1 VRAWLVGVGL
11 AACAPAVPPGDAP
24 SGPEDSAA
32 PAGDVDGDGLDAAA
46 EAAAGTDPL
55 RPDTDDDGYPD
66 GAEVAAGSDP
76 SDPASGVYRG
86 GWPFNPDKD
95 ALTPGASGTARL
107 GERFRRWRL
116 PDQYGEPVDLY
127 DFAGHGA
134 PVVIDV
140 AGMWCEPCQWVAA
153 MLAGEDN
160 ELAAMFPHVAPA
172 VAAGEVLWLTVLV
185 QDEASGPVDLADQQA
200 WADAWPQ
207 PRVPVL
213 GGGADEA
220 AYAALGL
227 PTVWLLDDAMVPT
240 VQTYGDQGPLVLQA
254 LEAELSAT
262 P

>member
-1 VRAWLVGVGL
+1 VAL
-11 AACAPAVPPGDAP
+11 AACGAVEADTDGADTPGGPDTPAVEDT
-24 SGPEDSAA
+24 PEAA
-32 PAGDVDGDGLDAAA
+32 PDVDGDGLDAAA
-46 EAAAGTDPL
+46 EAAAGTDPS
-55 RPDTDDDGYPD
+55 RADTDGDGYPD

-76 SDPASGVYRG
+76 TDATSGVYRG

-95 ALTPGASGTARL
+95 SLTPGASPTAGL

-116 PDQYGEPVDLY
+116 RDQYGEAVDLY

-140 AGMWCEPCQWVAA
+140 AGMWCAPCQAVAA

-160 ELAAMFPHVAPA
+160 ELSAMFPHVGPA
-172 VAAGEVLWLTVLV
+172 VASGEVLWVTVLV
-185 QDEASGPVDLADQQA
+185 EDDASGPVDLADQVA

-213 GGGADEA
+213 AGGAEEA

-227 PTVWLLDDAMVPT
+227 PTVWLLDEAMVPT
-240 VQTYGDQGPLVLQA
+240 AQTYGDQGPLVLQS
-254 LEAELSAT
+254 LEEALSA